1 MDALA
6 VFFLTSVAV
15 GGLVY
20 VFVFPILSG
29 ERKAEKRVASVAK
42 SEPVVRAT
50 RGAQTSRRDSVEKTL
65 KEFDE
70 RHKKCK
76 NP

>member
-29 ERKAEKRVASVAK
+29 ERKTEKRVASVAR
-42 SEPVVRAT
+42 SEPVVRAA
-50 RGAQTSRRDSVEKTL
+50 RNARAAMSSKAR
-65 KEFDE
+65 
-70 RHKKCK
+70 
-76 NP
+76 